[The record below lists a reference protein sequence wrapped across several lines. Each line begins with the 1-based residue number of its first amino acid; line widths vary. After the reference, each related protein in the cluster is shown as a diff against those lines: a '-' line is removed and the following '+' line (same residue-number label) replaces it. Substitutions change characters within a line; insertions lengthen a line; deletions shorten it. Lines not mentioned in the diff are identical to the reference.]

1 MNSMLR
7 GIATTAGPSRV
18 EVLSRPQLGDC
29 ARWARAFS
37 GECKDARYYELV
49 EDTIH
54 PEFDYRYF
62 VIRDRTGG
70 VSAIQPFFLL
80 DQDLLAG
87 TSPTVRHAVDFARRI
102 WPHFLKLRTLMVGC
116 VAGKAHLDAAGEGAL
131 QLAQDLAAGIMAH
144 ARVLKARLVVLK
156 EFPESDRQ
164 ALGCFV
170 DQGFT
175 RVPSMPMV
183 ALSIAY
189 PTFEDYMM
197 RALGSRTRA
206 HMRRNFRD
214 AARGAP
220 VELTVVV
227 DISPFIEEVFPLYE
241 NVYARST
248 LHFEK
253 LTKEYFCNLSQRMPD
268 KSRFFIWRRSGKIVA
283 FTYCMIQDD
292 EFFSEYIGLDYS
304 VALELHLYY
313 IAFRDM
319 VSWAMSHGFK
329 WYRSSGLNYEPKYHL
344 GCKLDPIDLYIRHT
358 SSTFNAL
365 LIRVLPLLEPVRYDK
380 TLKKFS
386 NYDELWGRSP

>member
-1 MNSMLR
+1 MNSDFHES
-7 GIATTAGPSRV
+7 IATTAGPSRV
-18 EVLSRPQLGDC
+18 EILSRPQLGDC
-29 ARWARAFS
+29 TRWARAFS

-70 VSAIQPFFLL
+70 VSAVQPFFLL

-87 TSPTVRHAVDFARRI
+87 TNPTVRHAVDFARRI

-116 VAGKAHLDAAGEGAL
+116 VAGAAHLDAAGEGA
-131 QLAQDLAAGIMAH
+131 APSARPAAGIMNH

-156 EFPESDRQ
+156 EFPESDRH

-170 DQGFT
+170 DQGFR

-227 DISPFIEEVFPLYE
+227 DISPFIEEAFPLYE

-268 KSRFFIWRRSGKIVA
+268 KARFFIWRRSGKIVA
-283 FTYCMIQDD
+283 FTCCMIQDD

-319 VSWAMSHGFK
+319 VSWAMSRDSN
-329 WYRSSGLNYEPKYHL
+329 YRSSGDQLRTKISFGMNSTRSICMSATRRRSSMRCSYARFRSLSRP
-344 GCKLDPIDLYIRHT
+344 DTTRH
-358 SSTFNAL
+358 
-365 LIRVLPLLEPVRYDK
+365 
-380 TLKKFS
+380 
-386 NYDELWGRSP
+386 